1 MPDIDRVFAEM
12 KGEAGE
18 NYSGSMRQF
27 RSLVNSAPESLF
39 NDSSSTSS
47 VANAMPSSLP
57 ARRSHGLVRTRSD
70 PFKPNTTTTLLPHSE
85 SDYTQRMGYVC
96 AGQIA
101 GNIAK
106 LTDSSILLR

>member
-1 MPDIDRVFAEM
+1 MPDIDRVLAEM

-70 PFKPNTTTTLLPHSE
+70 PFKPNTTTTLLPQSE

-96 AGQIA
+96 PGQTAG
-101 GNIAK
+101 K
-106 LTDSSILLR
+106 